1 MGSLFAIA
9 IGGAVGAVL
18 RFLISTGI
26 YNGFGRDFPYGTLA
40 VNVIGALLMG
50 LLTAALVVEKVALAS
65 EYRALLLVGFLG
77 SLTTFSTFSLETVY
91 LLQQGHL
98 AKAGINVSLS
108 LLACL
113 LMVWVGL
120 LIGQSLFSHANGFFY
135 WHEWSIPYGL
145 MMVNLLVSVLIGTI
159 MAFVF
164 QKTTLLLEYQAAI
177 FFIIVGFFL
186 TFSSLYLCLYLLET
200 GLKFETN
207 SRHIIHILL
216 MNFSLCGLSIG
227 LSFKLLYSG

>member
-1 MGSLFAIA
+1 MGALFAIA
-9 IGGAVGAVL
+9 LGGAAGALV

-40 VNVIGALLMG
+40 VNVIGSLLMG

-65 EYRALLLVGFLG
+65 EYRAALLVGFLG

-98 AKAGINVSLS
+98 AKAGLNVSVS
-108 LLACL
+108 LFVCF
-113 LMVWVGL
+113 LMVWLGL
-120 LIGQSLFSHANGFFY
+120 LIGQGLFSHANGFFY

-145 MMVNLLVSVLIGTI
+145 MMINLLVSVLIGSI
-159 MAFVF
+159 IAFVF
-164 QKTTLLLEYQAAI
+164 QQTTLALEYQAAI

-186 TFSSLYLCLYLLET
+186 TFSGLYLCLYLVET
-200 GLKFETN
+200 GLKFEIN
-207 SRHIIHILL
+207 SQPLICILV
-216 MNFSLCGLSIG
+216 MNVSLCSLSLG
-227 LSFKLLYSG
+227 LSFRLFY